1 MSDTTSSETARYDK
15 SSQLLTELC
24 LLVRERAES
33 EAAIKQQAAAASQQ
47 AEQSY
52 QQRRRELENWY
63 QHEKQAAQQ
72 GYISAREKSLAE
84 FQSQYEATLRQ
95 YEAELA
101 AAQEE
106 FDSQREAAKTAYEEA
121 RWEITAMSEAAR
133 GGSNLELKDILAGL
147 EARWEEL
154 HQIHSRATEL
164 LQQWGQWYDIPPAE
178 PVQTL
183 LEQHPAHR
191 FERAVDTA
199 RKQMLSLSG
208 LMLPRLT
215 QGLRPLMALAGALAI
230 LIYPVGSAIGWHN
243 WPWLAGGVVVVLGI
257 YLVVIS
263 WLNRLARQQA
273 IEGYVALRR
282 TLLEAGFDKPAVLQ
296 HAKLQCEK
304 LYQGIYER
312 QNAESQRALEK
323 FTATMKRLKRR
334 YEQRVQDA
342 EKTFPPRLKELEAQ
356 RDRLLAELDAG
367 YPQRV
372 EQLEQTYRARSQ
384 ELSEAHEQA
393 CRQNQLRF
401 ERQWQEMAERWRLG
415 MERFDQQVA
424 ELAESCRQWC
434 PNFQS
439 LEEHHLAGRRELPP
453 VVSFGQA
460 TIRLADIP
468 NGVPEDER
476 LMPPRQEY
484 SLPLVL
490 PFPQRSLV
498 LFKVDGPGRNKA
510 IEAMQ
515 AVMLRLLVAAPPGRI
530 RLTVIDPVGLGEDF
544 STFMHLADYDEQLI
558 ASRIW
563 TESTHIEQRLAD
575 ITKHM
580 EDVIQVYLR
589 KEFSSIAEYNAF
601 AGEMA
606 EPYRVLAVANF
617 PTNFSEAA
625 ANRLKSIVASG
636 ARCGVFALVSVDVN
650 MPMPPHFHLPD
661 VEQEAL
667 VLRWKGE
674 GFVWEHPLYGQAAV
688 SLEQPPP
695 TERFR
700 ELVRAVGSQAK
711 DVGRVEV
718 PFACTVPPSQQWW
731 TADSTNGIDV
741 PLGRVGAMKLQH
753 LDLGKGTSQHVLVA
767 GKTGSGKSTL
777 LHVLITN
784 LSIRYSPDQVE
795 LYLVDFKKGVE
806 FKAYSRYQLPHARVV
821 AIESEREFGLSVL
834 QRLDGELRQ
843 RGDLFRK
850 HGVQDIR
857 AFRAAQPQTRMPRIL
872 LIIDEFQEFFVE
884 DDRIAQE
891 AALLLDRLVRQG
903 RAFGIHVLLGSQTL
917 GGAYTL
923 ARSTIGQMAVRIA
936 LQCSESDAHLILSED
951 NTAARLLTRPGE
963 AIYNDANGLYE
974 GNHPFQVVWLPDH
987 ERDEYL
993 QQILHLATERGVAA
1007 PKQIVFEGNA
1017 LADLHDNPALQ
1028 ELLEL
1033 PAWPSACTTPQAW
1046 LGAAVAIKEPTAA
1059 GFVRHNGSNLL
1070 VVGHRDESAL
1080 GVLAASLLSLALQH
1094 PADGNSVGQ
1103 PGARFY
1109 LLDGTRPDAPEVG
1122 YLNRLAAA
1130 VPHETKICGPRG
1142 ASALVAEV
1150 AAELERRQTA
1160 GQEAEFPV
1168 YLFIYNLG
1176 RFRDL
1181 RKEDSFG
1188 FSGYDDSQSNSPAA
1202 QFSRILRDGPA
1213 HGIHTIAWCDTYV
1226 NLQRMVDRQG
1236 LQEFEMRVLFQM
1248 NATDSSCLMDSPDAS
1263 RLGVYRAIFVEEGQG
1278 RIEKFR
1284 PYAPPGADFLALVRQ
1299 KLHSRLPARK
1309 A

>member
-1 MSDTTSSETARYDK
+1 MSDTSTTEMTRYDK
-15 SSQLLTELC
+15 SSQLLAELC
-24 LLVRERAES
+24 LLVGERAAAE
-33 EAAIKQQAAAASQQ
+33 EAIKQQFAAASQKT
-47 AEQSY
+47 EQSY
-52 QQRRRELENWY
+52 QQQRRELESWY
-63 QHEKQAAQQ
+63 QHEKQTAQQ
-72 GYISAREKSLAE
+72 EYLSLREKTLAD
-84 FQSQYEATLRQ
+84 FQNQYEATSRQ
-95 YEAELA
+95 YQAELA
-101 AAQEE
+101 AAQQE
-106 FDSQREAAKTAYEEA
+106 FDSQREAAKAAYEEA

-133 GGSNLELKDILAGL
+133 GGSNLELKDILAAL
-147 EARWEEL
+147 DARWEEL
-154 HQIHSRATEL
+154 HEIHRRATEL
-164 LQQWGQWYDIPPAE
+164 LQQWGQWYEIPSPE
-178 PVQTL
+178 PVQVL

-191 FERAVDTA
+191 FERALETA

-208 LMLPRLT
+208 LMLPRLM
-215 QGLRPLMALAGALAI
+215 QGMRPLLALAASVAI
-230 LIYPVGSAIGWHN
+230 LIYPVGSAIGWAN
-243 WPWLAGGVVVVLGI
+243 WPWLAGGVVAVLAI

-263 WLNRLARQQA
+263 WLNRLARRQA
-273 IEGYVALRR
+273 IDGYVALRR
-282 TLLEAGFDKPAVLQ
+282 TLLEAGFDRPALLQ
-296 HAKLQCEK
+296 NARSQCEK

-312 QNAESQRALEK
+312 QNTESQRALEK
-323 FTATMKRLKRR
+323 FTSTMKRLKRQ
-334 YEQRVQDA
+334 YSERVQQA
-342 EKTFPPRLKELEAQ
+342 QSTFPARLESLEAQ
-356 RDRLLAELDAG
+356 RDRALEELDSQ
-367 YPQRV
+367 YPRRI
-372 EQLEQTYRARSQ
+372 EQIEQSYRTRSQ
-384 ELSEAHEQA
+384 ELAARYEQA
-393 CRQNQLRF
+393 RQENQQRYD
-401 ERQWQEMAERWRLG
+401 RQWQEMAERWQRG

-424 ELAESCRQWC
+424 ALREACQSCC
-434 PNFQS
+434 PAWEAIE
-439 LEEHHLAGRRELPP
+439 EEHLAARRELPP
-453 VVSFGQA
+453 AIQFAQA
-460 TIRLADIP
+460 SIRLADIP
-468 NGVPEDER
+468 GGLPEDQR
-476 LMPPRQEY
+476 LMPPQQQY
-484 SLPLVL
+484 TLPLVL

-498 LFKVDGPGRNKA
+498 LFKVDGPGRSKA

-515 AVMLRLLVAAPPGRI
+515 AMMLRLLVSAPPGRI
-530 RLTVIDPVGLGEDF
+530 RLTIIDPVGLGEDF

-563 TESTHIEQRLAD
+563 TESSHIEQRLAD

-589 KEFSSIAEYNAF
+589 KEFSSIAEYNSF

-636 ARCGVFALVSVDVN
+636 ARCGVFALVSVDTN

-661 VEQEAL
+661 VEQEAV
-667 VLRWKGE
+667 VLRWTGE
-674 GFVWEHPLYGQAAV
+674 GFVWEHPLYGAAPV

-700 ELVRAVGSQAK
+700 QLVRAVASQAK

-718 PFACTVPPSQQWW
+718 PFSCTVPPPEQWW
-731 TADSTNGIDV
+731 AAESTAGIDV

-784 LSIRYSPDQVE
+784 LAIRYSPDEVE

-834 QRLDGELRQ
+834 QRLDGQLRQ

-850 HGVQDIR
+850 YGVQDIR
-857 AFRAAQPQTRMPRIL
+857 AFRTAQPQARMPRIL

-987 ERDEYL
+987 ERDDYL
-993 QQILHLATERGVAA
+993 QRIAQLAQQRGYQA

-1017 LADLHDNPALQ
+1017 LADLREDPMLE
-1028 ELLEL
+1028 ELLSQ
-1033 PAWPSACTTPQAW
+1033 PAWPAACTTPQAF

-1059 GFVRHNGSNLL
+1059 GFVRNNGSNLL

-1080 GVLAASLLSLALQH
+1080 GVLAASLISLALQH
-1094 PADGNSVGQ
+1094 PADGNCDGVA
-1103 PGARFY
+1103 GARFY
-1109 LLDGTRPDAPEVG
+1109 VLDGTRPDAPEVG

-1130 VPHETKICGPRG
+1130 VPHETKISGPRG
-1142 ASALVAEV
+1142 AAALVGQI
-1150 AAELERRQTA
+1150 AAELERRQTT
-1160 GQEAEFPV
+1160 GQESEFPL

-1181 RKEDSFG
+1181 RKEESFG
-1188 FSGYDDSQSNSPAA
+1188 FSGFDDSQPASPAA
-1202 QFSRILRDGPA
+1202 QFSKILRDGPA

-1248 NATDSSCLMDSPDAS
+1248 NATDSSCLMDAPDAS

-1284 PYAPPGADFLALVRQ
+1284 PYAPPGSEFLGLIRER
-1299 KLHSRLPARK
+1299 LHARLLTPK